1 LSLSTLAVKF
11 HFNPSYFCILFK
23 NHTRMTI
30 HQYITHIRMRAAA
43 SQLLQTSQKVYQ
55 VAENVGYRDVKYFIR
70 LFRKEYGTSPDEYR
84 HLSATRI

>member
-1 LSLSTLAVKF
+1 
-11 HFNPSYFCILFK
+11 
-23 NHTRMTI
+23 MTI